1 MKLTLRGHP
10 TAGEAVAF
18 LDAHCCRGELAELV
32 VDEAMGRLPKADA
45 ARLLAEAAARV
56 APGGTLVVRDLAVAA
71 AAGLVADG
79 ALDGEA
85 VLTDRRSFWTAAAVG
100 RLLPDDFRP
109 GTRRLDGGAF
119 EATFV
124 RAG

>member
-10 TAGEAVAF
+10 TAGEAVAY
-18 LDAHCCRGELAELV
+18 LDSHCCRGELAELV
-32 VDEAMGRLPKADA
+32 VDEALSRLPPADA

-71 AAGLVADG
+71 AAAMVAAAD
-79 ALDGEA
+79 LDEA

-100 RLLPDDFRP
+100 RHLPGDFIP
-109 GTRRLDGGAF
+109 ATRRVSGGGF
-119 EATFV
+119 EATFM
-124 RAG
+124 RAA